1 MGIIS
6 GNEPDSSNL
15 DNMPVGL
22 YYYYIDK
29 AKLSEA
35 GYLGWVST
43 IESVTFNPFI
53 EENNLSLYKAN
64 FDTDRYGTPSGIIP
78 NCYRIV
84 TNNVIEKVLGEIKLF
99 PLKSEIDEF
108 DDIRLHFYP
117 FKYYLVTDYINSPL
131 IVKPELVKTNSNT
144 MIIKV
149 LTAPL
154 SQEGKYNI
162 FVDNYKYDSYGNL
175 EGIINNTP
183 FMLPV
188 SSSAYSQ
195 FLASSSASFHQG
207 NINAMLENDVT
218 LKQGLRSND
227 FSNISNM
234 VNTGVGIGASLIT
247 GNIGGIIS
255 NAVSGVTGYFENQ
268 MQRDFMK
275 ENASLKENAIS
286 SMANAK
292 ITDMLTTPKALKTC
306 GTDTLFNLA
315 NGRFKIDVVEYGMN
329 EQQHYRVLD
338 YLQRYG
344 YAQNKYMRLSL
355 ANRKYFTFIKTNIC
369 NVIGEKIPHSDLE
382 EIKTIFN
389 SGITFWNMDNVKTI
403 GDYQVNNEEVN

>member
-43 IESVTFNPFI
+43 IESVTFNPFV
-53 EENNLSLYKAN
+53 EENDLSLYKAN
-64 FDTDRYGTPSGIIP
+64 FDTDRYGTPSGTIP

-84 TNNVIEKVLGEIKLF
+84 TNNVIEKILGEVKLF

-117 FKYYLVTDYINSPL
+117 FKYYLITDYINSPL
-131 IVKPELVKTNSNT
+131 IVKPELVKTHANK

-162 FVDNYKYDSYGNL
+162 FVDNYKYDMYGNL
-175 EGIINNTP
+175 EGIVNNTP

-227 FSNISNM
+227 FSNISNII
-234 VNTGVGIGASLIT
+234 NTGVGVGANLVSANFGGAISTLGNGIT
-247 GNIGGIIS
+247 S
-255 NAVSGVTGYFENQ
+255 FFENQ

-292 ITDMLTTPKALKTC
+292 VSDMLTTPKALKTC

-315 NGRFKIDVVEYGMN
+315 NGRFRIDVVEYGMN
-329 EQQHYRVLD
+329 DQQHYRVLD

-344 YAQNKYMRLSL
+344 YAQNKYMRLTL
-355 ANRKYFTFIKTNIC
+355 ANRKYFTFIKTNVC
-369 NVIGEKIPHSDLE
+369 NVTGEKIPHSDLE

-389 SGITFWNMDNVKTI
+389 SGITFWNMDNVRTI
-403 GDYQVNNEEVN
+403 GDYQVNNEEVQ